1 MTPLEKLL
9 VVHEGLELRPYF
21 DTAEP
26 PRLTIG
32 VGRNL
37 SDVGL
42 RDEAEALYL
51 LRRDIDAIERELD
64 RLWPLWRHLDDVRR
78 DVVFSMAFNL
88 GVAGFMAFKKT
99 RQYLVEG
106 RYVIRDVALEVGGS
120 SRAPRKR
127 TFDNDGDGTAE
138 KIIQLMSHRC
148 PSLFL
153 PNSLNLP
160 PSRNPHK
167 TLGYLVRPV
176 GIEPTTH

>member
-106 RYVIRDVALEVGGS
+106 RYHSASLEMLRSKWADQVGH
-120 SRAPRKR
+120 RAKELSTMMATGQRK
-127 TFDNDGDGTAE
+127 
-138 KIIQLMSHRC
+138 K
-148 PSLFL
+148 
-153 PNSLNLP
+153 
-160 PSRNPHK
+160 
-167 TLGYLVRPV
+167 
-176 GIEPTTH
+176 